1 MKNKVEILAPAGSY
15 EVFLAV
21 MNAGA
26 DAVYLAG
33 NMFGA
38 RAYAGNLNNE
48 ELIKA
53 IEYCKFHNKKMYLTV
68 NTLLK
73 NNEINNELYD
83 YLLPL
88 YNSGLDGV
96 IVQDYGVMKFIH
108 ESFPDMEIHA
118 STQMTIT
125 DSGYADFLRKYN
137 VTRIV
142 PARELGLEEIRD
154 IHDRTGMEIEC
165 FVHGALCY
173 CYSGLCLMSSF
184 IGGRSGNRGRC
195 AQTCRLDF
203 NYNGRE
209 SKILSLKDLCTLDIL
224 PEIIEAGVFS
234 LKIEG
239 RMKSAEYAAG
249 VTSIYRKYVDMYLNK
264 GKEIY
269 KVDKKDRNRL
279 LMLFGRGGQTD
290 GYYMRH
296 NGREMIADNTK
307 ISKDLGEK
315 KQYEEYIH
323 RTFVE
328 ANPKIKIN
336 GIVTIKKN
344 NPVTMSLSFGNIAI
358 TIDGP
363 TCETA
368 LNRAVSREDVDKQ
381 LRKMGQ
387 TMFELDTLDIRM
399 EDNIFIPLKSLNE
412 LRRTAVD
419 RLTDAY
425 LEASKRNNSH
435 RFLPC
440 AAHKESR
447 NKGISVHVLTYEQ
460 ADEAVKHN
468 IQRMVIDTEV
478 MSGDEISRCVELC
491 RKNNVK
497 SYIGLPRVDRGTYN
511 VKSNS
516 DGYMIRNM
524 SQKTKCDKEVIAD
537 YCIYAFNNYAVSALE
552 DYGITGITYP
562 LELNEKELSEMDID
576 NGELV
581 VYGRIPLMITANCI
595 DKTSG
600 NCHKGS
606 TLFSMLRD
614 RKNALLPVLTC
625 CKFCYNIIYN
635 SVPVYLFDKLD
646 RIRIQPEYYGI
657 IFTTENAAE
666 VADIFKCFNN
676 RTKPEDNTFTRGHF
690 TRGVE

>member
-1 MKNKVEILAPAGSY
+1 MKKKVEILAPAGSY

-38 RAYAGNLNNE
+38 RAYAGNLSNE

-53 IEYCKFHNKKMYLTV
+53 IEYCKFHDKKMYLTV

-88 YNSGLDGV
+88 YNAGLDGV

-108 ESFPDMEIHA
+108 EAFPDMEIHA

-125 DSGYADFLRKYN
+125 DSGYADFLKNYN

-142 PARELGLEEIRD
+142 PARELSLEEIRH
-154 IHDRTGMEIEC
+154 IHDNTGMEIEC
-165 FVHGALCY
+165 FVHGSLCY

-203 NYNGRE
+203 NYNGRV

-234 LKIEG
+234 FKIEG

-264 GKEIY
+264 GKDAY
-269 KVDKKDRNRL
+269 KVDKKDRDRI
-279 LMLFGRGGQTD
+279 LMLFDRGGQTD
-290 GYYMRH
+290 GYYKKH
-296 NGREMIADNTK
+296 NGREMIAKDSK
-307 ISKDLGEK
+307 LAKDLGEK

-323 RTFVE
+323 KTYVE
-328 ANPKIKIN
+328 TNSKIKIN
-336 GIVTIKKN
+336 GTVTIKKN
-344 NPVTMSLSFGNIAI
+344 NPVTMSLTLGDIVI
-358 TIDGP
+358 TAEGP
-363 TCETA
+363 VAEAA
-368 LNRAVSREDVDKQ
+368 LNRAVTEEDVDKQ

-387 TMFELDTLDIRM
+387 TMFELDMLDIRM
-399 EDNIFIPLKSLNE
+399 EDNIFIPLKNLNE

-419 RLTDAY
+419 KLTEAY

-435 RFLPC
+435 RLLPDK
-440 AAHKESR
+440 AHTESF
-447 NKGISVHVLTYEQ
+447 NKGVSVHVLTYEQ

-478 MSGDEISRCVELC
+478 MSEEEINRCVDLC
-491 RKNNVK
+491 RKNNVRP
-497 SYIGLPRVDRGTYN
+497 YIGMPRVDRGTYS
-511 VKSNS
+511 VKGNP
-516 DGYMIRNM
+516 DGYMIRSV
-524 SQKTKCDKEVIAD
+524 SQKPKCNKEVIAD
-537 YCIYAFNNYAVSALE
+537 YCIYAFNNYAVSTLK

-562 LELNEKELSEMDID
+562 LELNEKELSGMDID

-581 VYGRIPLMITANCI
+581 VYGRIPLMVTANCI

-600 NCHKGS
+600 NCHKGN
-606 TLFSMLRD
+606 TLFSTLRD

-625 CKFCYNIIYN
+625 CKYCYNIIYN

-646 RIRIQPEYYGI
+646 KIKIQPEYYGI

-666 VADIFKCFNN
+666 VADVFKSFDN

>member
-1 MKNKVEILAPAGSY
+1 MTGIYYENRVEILAPAGSY

-264 GKEIY
+264 GKETY

-279 LMLFGRGGQTD
+279 LMLFDRGGQTD

-315 KQYEEYIH
+315 NNTKNIYIELLLKQI
-323 RTFVE
+323 
-328 ANPKIKIN
+328 
-336 GIVTIKKN
+336 
-344 NPVTMSLSFGNIAI
+344 
-358 TIDGP
+358 
-363 TCETA
+363 
-368 LNRAVSREDVDKQ
+368 
-381 LRKMGQ
+381 
-387 TMFELDTLDIRM
+387 
-399 EDNIFIPLKSLNE
+399 LK
-412 LRRTAVD
+412 
-419 RLTDAY
+419 
-425 LEASKRNNSH
+425 
-435 RFLPC
+435 
-440 AAHKESR
+440 
-447 NKGISVHVLTYEQ
+447 
-460 ADEAVKHN
+460 
-468 IQRMVIDTEV
+468 
-478 MSGDEISRCVELC
+478 
-491 RKNNVK
+491 
-497 SYIGLPRVDRGTYN
+497 
-511 VKSNS
+511 
-516 DGYMIRNM
+516 
-524 SQKTKCDKEVIAD
+524 
-537 YCIYAFNNYAVSALE
+537 
-552 DYGITGITYP
+552 
-562 LELNEKELSEMDID
+562 
-576 NGELV
+576 
-581 VYGRIPLMITANCI
+581 
-595 DKTSG
+595 
-600 NCHKGS
+600 
-606 TLFSMLRD
+606 
-614 RKNALLPVLTC
+614 
-625 CKFCYNIIYN
+625 
-635 SVPVYLFDKLD
+635 
-646 RIRIQPEYYGI
+646 
-657 IFTTENAAE
+657 
-666 VADIFKCFNN
+666 
-676 RTKPEDNTFTRGHF
+676 
-690 TRGVE
+690 